1 MWTKLWLIPYVWV
14 FDNIWWPL
22 VHNCLQLSIQAVQSL
37 VSNECR
43 CHGVSGSC
51 AVKTCWKT
59 APSFAKVG
67 DALKAKYNDAVEAMV
82 IKKKRRLRRKENK
95 RVRISR
101 DTLVYLNHSPN
112 YCTPNAK
119 LGILGTSGRVCNKTS
134 QGRDQCDDLCCGGGY
149 NTQVVREVNRCQCKF
164 VWCCYVT
171 CKTCLRIYDRH
182 TCK

>member
-1 MWTKLWLIPYVWV
+1 M
-14 FDNIWWPL
+14 
-22 VHNCLQLSIQAVQSL
+22 QSL

-134 QGRDQCDDLCCGGGY
+134 QGRDRCDHLCCGGGY